1 MLHTKSK
8 ATGLLVLEK
17 KILEGFY
24 HIWAWRPSW
33 SFDQDRLNKLSFP
46 HPMKSPYE
54 ILRSIGLVVSEMFEN
69 VDRRTEGRRKNAG
82 VTGILLALP

>member
-8 ATGLLVLEK
+8 FTSLLVLEK

-24 HIWAWRPSW
+24 HIWTWRPSW

-69 VDRRTEGRRKNAG
+69 VDRQREGRRKDAI